1 MTYEH
6 RSHRVTGGAGVTL
19 HSEKPRDAYGDPA
32 TWAADIHAVVA
43 ALDVLPAIA
52 EHHARLIPHAKTS
65 WYEGIGHTPFR
76 EEPDRFNAELRAFAS
91 SL

>member
-1 MTYEH
+1 MDLRGH
-6 RSHRVTGGAGVTL
+6 GL
-19 HSEKPRDAYGDPA
+19 SEKPRDAYGDPA
-32 TWAADIHAVVA
+32 TWAADIH
-43 ALDVLPAIA
+43 
-52 EHHARLIPHAKTS
+52 EHHARLIPHAMTS